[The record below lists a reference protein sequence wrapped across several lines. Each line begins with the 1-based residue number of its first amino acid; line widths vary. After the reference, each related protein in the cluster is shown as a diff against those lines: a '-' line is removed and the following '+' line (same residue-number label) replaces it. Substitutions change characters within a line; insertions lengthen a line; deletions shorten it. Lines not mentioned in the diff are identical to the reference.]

1 MLPEGNPPMDSS
13 KADIPLER
21 FCNFSHLSL
30 SLLSPVF
37 PGEALLVDPLGLP
50 LNPLFH
56 YLRTVGYWNRPR
68 NDLFEARVSRLGAF
82 SLDYGAPSHHHTAL
96 SRPHDH

>member
-30 SLLSPVF
+30 SLLSPVL
-37 PGEALLVDPLGLP
+37 PGEALLVDGLGLP

-56 YLRTVGYWNRPR
+56 YL
-68 NDLFEARVSRLGAF
+68 
-82 SLDYGAPSHHHTAL
+82 
-96 SRPHDH
+96 

>member
-1 MLPEGNPPMDSS
+1 MLPEGNPPIDSS

-21 FCNFSHLSL
+21 FCNFSNLSL

-37 PGEALLVDPLGLP
+37 PGEALLVDGLGFP

-68 NDLFEARVSRLGAF
+68 NDLFEAQVNGFGAF
-82 SLDYGAPSHHHTAL
+82 SVEYGGAFAHDSHFSHQ
-96 SRPHDH
+96 